1 MAAFFSPLATALPR
15 RIGRPAKI
23 TGMSDSRRT
32 APLYRVMILRRARKT
47 LQTTPREL
55 RIPGRPSPKP
65 FETVSAATAL
75 HRLLSDDPRV
85 HRERATRL
93 RYKHVFEGDLLRPD
107 LLDRR
112 PVPRH
117 GLDDPRED
125 RAGVLHHDVELRAP
139 AVLRGHHDFQ
149 DSGHRAEAGD
159 RGTGEDP
166 LEAHDVL
173 VGQGVLQLLRRP
185 EGDDL
190 PVVDDP
196 AA

>member
-47 LQTTPREL
+47 LQTTSREL

-65 FETVSAATAL
+65 FEIVSAATAL
-75 HRLLSDDPRV
+75 HHLFPDDPRV

-93 RYKHVFEGDLLRPD
+93 RDEDVLQGDLLRPD

-117 GLDDPRED
+117 GLDDPRQD
-125 RAGVLHHDVELRAP
+125 RAGVLHHHVELRAP
-139 AVLRGHHDFQ
+139 AVLRGDR
-149 DSGHRAEAGD
+149 DLEDPRHRAKAGD
-159 RGTGEDP
+159 GCIREDP
-166 LEAHDVL
+166 LEAHNIL
-173 VGQGVLQLLRRP
+173 VREGVLQLLRR
-185 EGDDL
+185 
-190 PVVDDP
+190 
-196 AA
+196 